1 MEFFTLNDGN
11 KIPAVGFGTFQIP
24 ADGSTYK
31 AVKKALELGVRH
43 IDTAAAYFNEA
54 EVGQAVKDNGIR
66 RDEVWITSKLW
77 LQDYKYAEAQK
88 AIDISLKKLGTDY
101 MDMISGS

>member
-66 RDEVWITSKLW
+66 QLLAQELW
-77 LQDYKYAEAQK
+77 LPKMFRIIAWLSAYRQRWLRD
-88 AIDISLKKLGTDY
+88 
-101 MDMISGS
+101 